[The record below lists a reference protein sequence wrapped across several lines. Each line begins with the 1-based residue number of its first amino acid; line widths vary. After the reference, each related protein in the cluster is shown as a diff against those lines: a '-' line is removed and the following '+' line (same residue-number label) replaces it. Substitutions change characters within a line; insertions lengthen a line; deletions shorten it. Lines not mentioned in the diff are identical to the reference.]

1 MTSIF
6 RYDKNKKIYKVLNT
20 YLICIKME
28 NGELRLKI
36 LELVSESKDGLTL
49 TQISK
54 KLKKTI
60 YMTKSEVMNLVG
72 LNKLEIINVGSS
84 KLVRKK

>member
-1 MTSIF
+1 
-6 RYDKNKKIYKVLNT
+6 
-20 YLICIKME
+20 ME
-28 NGELRLKI
+28 NGKFRLEI
-36 LELVSESKDGLTL
+36 LEIVSESKDGLTL

-60 YMTKSEVMNLVG
+60 YMVKSEVMNLVG
-72 LNKLEIINVGSS
+72 LNKLEIIDVGSS